1 MIYRT
6 FILRSE
12 LNARQLWQFLKA
24 NWLSC
29 AQANKPL
36 AVTVE
41 EHKAK
46 RSDAQNR
53 LYWRLLADI
62 AEHCWIDGRQ
72 FSKEAWRAHF
82 AGEFIGWE
90 ETPGGRRAPIST
102 TTLGVAEFTAY
113 IERIQEYAATE
124 LALEAA

>member
-1 MIYRT
+1 MICRT
-6 FILRSE
+6 FVLRNE
-12 LNARQLWQFLKA
+12 LNARQLWKLLRA
-24 NWLSC
+24 NWLAC
-29 AQANKPL
+29 AQADKPL

-41 EHKAK
+41 EHKSK
-46 RSDAQNR
+46 RSGAQNR

-72 FSKEAWRAHF
+72 YSKEAWHAHF

-90 ETPGGRRAPIST
+90 ETPGGRRAPVST
-102 TTLGVAEFTAY
+102 TTLGVVEFAAY
-113 IERIQEYAATE
+113 IERVQAYASTE